1 MIKSRFKITVFLTF
15 YFFLFSNLLSIENKI
30 IAKVNNEIITS
41 YELKNKIKTTLIL
54 SNEIINQDN
63 IDRTK
68 KLILKSLIDL
78 KVKKDELKKYEKII
92 VYILY
97 LRVI

>member
-54 SNEIINQDN
+54 SNEVINQDN

-78 KVKKDELKKYEKII
+78 KVKKDELKKYEMIK
-92 VYILY
+92 LNSDK
-97 LRVI
+97 

>member
-1 MIKSRFKITVFLTF
+1 MIKYRFELIFFLSF
-15 YFFLFSNLLSIENKI
+15 YFFLFSNLFGVENKI

-41 YELKNKIKTTLIL
+41 YDLKNKIKTTLIL

-78 KVKKDELKKYEKII
+78 KVKKDELKKYEMIK
-92 VYILY
+92 VEN
-97 LRVI
+97 RDK